1 MPLIIPRVLFYAD
14 SSNEDGPKR
23 NELYVMIE
31 DGSVRSFH
39 DLTRKLDWDIVEKEE
54 GFFYHTTQDQELKSC
69 FVRYSG
75 WADEEA
81 MKGIRALGILQE
93 KQGRGETVT
102 PMDAAIALGDP
113 VQTSALE
120 KFTRGELSYAE
131 MRGLC
136 G

>member
-81 MKGIRALGILQE
+81 MKGIRALGVLQE
-93 KQGRGETVT
+93 RGETVT

>member
-1 MPLIIPRVLFYAD
+1 MSFLTPGLLFYAD
-14 SSNEDGPKR
+14 SNRAGGPKR

-39 DLTRKLDWDIVEKEE
+39 DLGQKLDWEIVEKDT

-75 WADEEA
+75 RADEEA
-81 MKGIRALGILQE
+81 MKGIRALGTLQE
-93 KQGRGETVT
+93 KQARGETVT

-131 MRGLC
+131 MRMFC
-136 G
+136 

>member
-14 SSNEDGPKR
+14 SNSADGPKR

-39 DLTRKLDWDIVEKEE
+39 DLTRKLDWDIVEKDT
-54 GFFYHTTQDQELKSC
+54 GFFYRTTQDQTPKSC

-81 MKGIRALGILQE
+81 MKGIRALGTL
-93 KQGRGETVT
+93 QGRGETVT

-131 MRGLC
+131 MRMLC

>member
-81 MKGIRALGILQE
+81 MKGIRALGVLQE
-93 KQGRGETVT
+93 RGETVT
-102 PMDAAIALGDP
+102 PMDAANALGDP

-131 MRGLC
+131 MRMLC

>member
-1 MPLIIPRVLFYAD
+1 MLLLTTGLLFYAD
-14 SSNEDGPKR
+14 SSSADGPKK
-23 NELYVMIE
+23 NELYVMTE

-39 DLTRKLDWDIVEKEE
+39 DLNRELDWYIVEKDE
-54 GFFYHTTQDQELKSC
+54 GFFYYTKHDQELKPC

-75 WADEEA
+75 RADDKA
-81 MKGIRALGILQE
+81 MKGIRALGVLQE
-93 KQGRGETVT
+93 RGETIT

-113 VQTSALE
+113 VQTVALE
-120 KFTRGELSYAE
+120 KFQRGAMSYAE

>member
-14 SSNEDGPKR
+14 SNREDGPKR

-39 DLTRKLDWDIVEKEE
+39 DLTRELDWDIVEKEE
-54 GFFYHTTQDQELKSC
+54 GFFYRINGDLKSC

-81 MKGIRALGILQE
+81 TRALGI
-93 KQGRGETVT
+93 
-102 PMDAAIALGDP
+102 A
-113 VQTSALE
+113 
-120 KFTRGELSYAE
+120 
-131 MRGLC
+131 
-136 G
+136 

>member
-14 SSNEDGPKR
+14 SNSEGGPKR

-39 DLTRKLDWDIVEKEE
+39 DLTRKLDWDIVEKDT
-54 GFFYHTTQDQELKSC
+54 GFFYRTTQDQELKSC

-75 WADEEA
+75 RADEEA
-81 MKGIRALGILQE
+81 MKGIRALGTL
-93 KQGRGETVT
+93 QGRGETVT

>member
-14 SSNEDGPKR
+14 SRNEDGPKR

-39 DLTRKLDWDIVEKEE
+39 DLTRKLDWDIVEKDT

-93 KQGRGETVT
+93 K
-102 PMDAAIALGDP
+102 
-113 VQTSALE
+113 
-120 KFTRGELSYAE
+120 
-131 MRGLC
+131 
-136 G
+136 

>member
-14 SSNEDGPKR
+14 SNSEGGPKR

-39 DLTRKLDWDIVEKEE
+39 DLTRKLDWDIVEKDT
-54 GFFYHTTQDQELKSC
+54 GFFYRTTQDQELKSC

-75 WADEEA
+75 RADEEA
-81 MKGIRALGILQE
+81 MRGIRALGTL
-93 KQGRGETVT
+93 QGRGETVT

>member
-14 SSNEDGPKR
+14 SNRDGGPKK
-23 NELYVMIE
+23 NELYVMVE

-39 DLTRKLDWDIVEKEE
+39 DLTRKLDWDIVEKDT

-81 MKGIRALGILQE
+81 MKGIRALGILRE
-93 KQGRGETVT
+93 KQDFT

-131 MRGLC
+131 MRRLC

>member
-14 SSNEDGPKR
+14 SNRDDGPKR

-39 DLTRKLDWDIVEKEE
+39 DLTRKLDWVIVEKEE

-81 MKGIRALGILQE
+81 MKGIRALGILLE
-93 KQGRGETVT
+93 KKDFT

-131 MRGLC
+131 MRELC
-136 G
+136 

>member
-14 SSNEDGPKR
+14 SNSEGGPKR

-39 DLTRKLDWDIVEKEE
+39 DLTRKLDWDIVEKDT
-54 GFFYHTTQDQELKSC
+54 GFFYRTTQDQELKSC

-81 MKGIRALGILQE
+81 MKGIRALGTL
-93 KQGRGETVT
+93 QGRGETVT

-120 KFTRGELSYAE
+120 KFTRGELCYAE

>member
-1 MPLIIPRVLFYAD
+1 MLLLTPGLLFYAD
-14 SSNEDGPKR
+14 SSSTDGPKR
-23 NELYVMIE
+23 NELYVMTE

-39 DLTRKLDWDIVEKEE
+39 DLNHALDWYIVEKDT
-54 GFFYHTTQDQELKSC
+54 GFFYYTKQGQELKSC

-75 WADEEA
+75 RADDAA
-81 MKGIRALGILQE
+81 MKGIRALGTLQA
-93 KQGRGETVT
+93 RGETVT

>member
-14 SSNEDGPKR
+14 SNREGGPKR

-31 DGSVRSFH
+31 DGSVRPFH
-39 DLTRKLDWDIVEKEE
+39 DLTHKLDWDIVEKEE

-69 FVRYSG
+69 FVRYFG
-75 WADEEA
+75 WADEET
-81 MKGIRALGILQE
+81 MKGIRALGTPQE
-93 KQGRGETVT
+93 RDKMIT
-102 PMDAAIALGDP
+102 PMDVANALGDP

-120 KFTRGELSYAE
+120 KFQRGEMSYAE

>member
-1 MPLIIPRVLFYAD
+1 MQLLKPGTLFYAD
-14 SSNEDGPKR
+14 SIRGDGPKR

-31 DGSVRSFH
+31 DGSVRFFH
-39 DLTRKLDWDIVEKEE
+39 DLTRKLDWEIVENEE

-75 WADEEA
+75 RADDAA
-81 MKGIRALGILQE
+81 MNGIKALGTLQE
-93 KQGRGETVT
+93 KRARGETVT

-113 VQTSALE
+113 DQTAALV
-120 KFTRGELSYAE
+120 KFQKGELSYAE
-131 MRGLC
+131 MRMLC

>member
-14 SSNEDGPKR
+14 SNSESGPKR

-39 DLTRKLDWDIVEKEE
+39 DLTRKLDWNIVEKDT
-54 GFFYHTTQDQELKSC
+54 GFFYRTTQDQELKSC

-81 MKGIRALGILQE
+81 MKGIRALGTL
-93 KQGRGETVT
+93 QGRGETVT